1 MDLIL
6 LEGSGRAA
14 DGLVSLLKG
23 TPPKD
28 PDSVD
33 LAARAKKDGLTN
45 RADLYQ
51 IVPLTAGP
59 SGLYGLRDALAAAL
73 KSR

>member
-28 PDSVD
+28 PGSVD
-33 LAARAKKDGLTN
+33 LAARAKKDGLT
-45 RADLYQ
+45 R
-51 IVPLTAGP
+51 GP
-59 SGLYGLRDALAAAL
+59 SGLRDALAAAL
-73 KSR
+73 KAPR